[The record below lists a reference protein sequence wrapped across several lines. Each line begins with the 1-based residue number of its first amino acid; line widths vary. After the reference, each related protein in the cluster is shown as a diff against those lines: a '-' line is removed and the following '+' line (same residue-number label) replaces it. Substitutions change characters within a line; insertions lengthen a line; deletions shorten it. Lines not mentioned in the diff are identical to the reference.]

1 MVSGPSGSGK
11 DSLVSELQSLEPELS
26 YSVSAT
32 TRAPRKGEVDG
43 IHYHFISRDEFMR
56 RVAVGGFIE
65 TREYAGNM
73 YGTPRRFVEDVLA
86 AGRDLVMKPEVNG
99 AMMIK
104 AAYPPA
110 VLVFLTVPSENA
122 LRSRLEKRNTES
134 AEAIA
139 RRLEIARREA
149 ALIRN
154 YDYLIVNDSYDIALK
169 QLHGILIAERLR
181 IARLA
186 LGEPTK
192 PRHA

>member
-32 TRAPRKGEVDG
+32 TRAPRKGEVEG
-43 IHYHFISRDEFMR
+43 VHYHFISRDEFMR
-56 RVAVGGFIE
+56 RAAIGGFIE

-104 AAYPPA
+104 AAFPPA
-110 VLVFLTVPSENA
+110 VLVFLTVPSEDA

-149 ALIRN
+149 GLIRN

-186 LGEPTK
+186 LGEPAK
-192 PRHA
+192 PGHA